1 MGEVYKL
8 TDGVLNY
15 YGSTKKRA
23 IDRFWNHKSNKGCA
37 SNQLDETKIT
47 YEVMEVVVGSG
58 ELLREREQYYIDN
71 YECVNIA
78 NAYRSEET
86 RKRQNVV
93 RQQAYRELHNLKQYR
108 VQCECGS
115 NVRKLDIRTHE
126 RTKKHINYI
135 NSL

>member
-1 MGEVYKL
+1 MGEVYKI

-58 ELLREREQYYIDN
+58 ELLRQREQYYIDN

-86 RKRQNVV
+86 RKRQNVE
-93 RQQAYRELHNLKQYR
+93 RSKRSLEKTGRKFLRFA
-108 VQCECGS
+108 CPCGS
-115 NVRKLDIRTHE
+115 NVRLLDKAAHCK
-126 RTKKHINYI
+126 TKKHINYN